1 MLLIPSLKYARV
13 PLSVYQLTE
22 EDDSFLLKSQLCCF
36 CGAGSGQ
43 AFREIKEG
51 KKLHAWAAH
60 HKKPLCKLKAMHLL
74 STLVGRF

>member
-1 MLLIPSLKYARV
+1 MLLIPSLKYAKV

-22 EDDSFLLKSQLCCF
+22 DSDSFSLESQLRCF

-43 AFREIKEG
+43 AFRDIKEG

-74 STLVGRF
+74 SALGRF